1 MTQPRKAANHEF
13 QAIDLRFRDRTG
25 HRRVGADRRQ
35 RVAAAQP
42 GPAPCQF
49 GDCQGPGGP
58 GGSGGHDQGPRA
70 GWARPGTPAR
80 RPGWTGWARWIA
92 SSWPPDQGW
101 RGIDDGRRDHQ
112 PFNYNGSW
120 VTPIYNPDFNNWG
133 FWFFGIWI
141 PL

>member
-1 MTQPRKAANHEF
+1 MNFKRLTCDS
-13 QAIDLRFRDRTG
+13 AIALAI
-25 HRRVGADRRQ
+25 GASVLTAGSG
-35 RVAAAQP
+35 VAAGQP